1 MSSQRMTTKKK
12 TPEPAQKAK
21 TPFLEWLLGGVGV
34 VLLLSCIT
42 FLIYEGITSD
52 EQPGAITAS
61 VKEIL
66 SAGDAYVVTFELHN
80 AGSQT
85 LSNVHLTAR
94 LTDGEREIERVQT
107 VIDYLPGRSQ
117 QEGGFYFKHDP
128 KNLDVEITPEGYQKP

>member
-1 MSSQRMTTKKK
+1 MTTKKK
-12 TPEPAQKAK
+12 SSEPAQKAK

-94 LTDGEREIERVQT
+94 LTDGEREVERVQT